1 MAILIL
7 VQLKIKLLIGCNHLA
22 HAKNN
27 DPNVLHLTVVMEI
40 KSMHKLTNLVEITL
54 NKSSRRP
61 AS

>member
-7 VQLKIKLLIGCNHLA
+7 VQLKIKLLIEFSHLA

-54 NKSSRRP
+54 SKSSRRP